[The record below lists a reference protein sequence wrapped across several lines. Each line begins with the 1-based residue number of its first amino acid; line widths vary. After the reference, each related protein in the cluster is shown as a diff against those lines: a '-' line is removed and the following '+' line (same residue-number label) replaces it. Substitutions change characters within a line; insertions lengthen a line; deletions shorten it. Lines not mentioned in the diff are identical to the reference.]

1 VNKVQNCCQERHI
14 VPSAVMDKQMIESG
28 RTGDDRLPAVYAC
41 INFYYGINMKEFQEK
56 VVIIDIFIVFC
67 EYYIFIDRRVNIY
80 HNNIN
85 GMPGPLGRG

>member
-1 VNKVQNCCQERHI
+1 MNKVQNCCQERHI

-56 VVIIDIFIVFC
+56 VVIIDILIVGLQ
-67 EYYIFIDRRVNIY
+67 YILDN
-80 HNNIN
+80 
-85 GMPGPLGRG
+85 

>member
-1 VNKVQNCCQERHI
+1 ME
-14 VPSAVMDKQMIESG
+14 KQMIESG

>member
-1 VNKVQNCCQERHI
+1 
-14 VPSAVMDKQMIESG
+14 MDKQMIESG

>member
-1 VNKVQNCCQERHI
+1 MNKVQNCCQERHI
-14 VPSAVMDKQMIESG
+14 VPSAVMEKQMIESG

>member
-1 VNKVQNCCQERHI
+1 MNKVQNCCQERHI